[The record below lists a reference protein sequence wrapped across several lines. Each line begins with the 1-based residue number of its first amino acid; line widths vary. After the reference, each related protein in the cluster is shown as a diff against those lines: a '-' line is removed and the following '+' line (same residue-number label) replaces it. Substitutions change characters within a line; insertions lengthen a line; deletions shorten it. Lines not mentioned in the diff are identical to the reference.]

1 MRSVARTAHL
11 VVAWLLV
18 AGLVVQ
24 IFLAGLGVFRDAA
37 SFETHK
43 NFGYTLEL
51 LPLILLV
58 LGLIAGLG
66 RRAAGLA
73 AAIFGLFLLQS
84 VFVELRTDAARGRR
98 APPGQRLPHHAPC
111 DRARSRRVARASGVG
126 RGRGRARKPCSRSF
140 GNVGPRRRWPL
151 EIRLASIIA

>member
-18 AGLVVQ
+18 AGLIVQ
-24 IFLAGLGVFRDAA
+24 IFLAGLGVFRGAA

-51 LPLILLV
+51 LPLVLLV
-58 LGLIAGLG
+58 LSLIAGLG

-84 VFVELRTDAARGRR
+84 VFVALRADAPEVAALHPVNGFLITILAIVLARDAWLGRR
-98 APPGQRLPHHAPC
+98 ASAEGAPAPENAAG
-111 DRARSRRVARASGVG
+111 DRSAT
-126 RGRGRARKPCSRSF
+126 
-140 GNVGPRRRWPL
+140 
-151 EIRLASIIA
+151 